1 MGRPQRHRNGGR
13 RAQAETP
20 ACAHVAR
27 PPRAVHCEQSF
38 DHAVSRSG
46 RLIHAEEAF
55 LHPFRPSHQRGVGTG
70 ILGRARSRGHARRTK
85 PGCVC
90 CTDGCKTR
98 GTAPCERTSAG
109 CACGCQKR
117 ALACRHNSQE
127 ILMLT
132 LIHKPQ
138 TRSASIVWLL
148 EEIGAPYEKKIVTLR
163 SQDGT
168 GERDP
173 SNPHPHGKV
182 PALVHDGHTI
192 FETSAIALYLTD
204 LFPDAKLGPKVGDA
218 NRGEYLSWLAYRSG
232 VLEPAFMERRFGIK
246 HVYGAM
252 GWAPPE

>member
-1 MGRPQRHRNGGR
+1 
-13 RAQAETP
+13 
-20 ACAHVAR
+20 
-27 PPRAVHCEQSF
+27 
-38 DHAVSRSG
+38 
-46 RLIHAEEAF
+46 
-55 LHPFRPSHQRGVGTG
+55 
-70 ILGRARSRGHARRTK
+70 
-85 PGCVC
+85 
-90 CTDGCKTR
+90 
-98 GTAPCERTSAG
+98 
-109 CACGCQKR
+109 
-117 ALACRHNSQE
+117 
-127 ILMLT
+127 MLT

-173 SNPHPHGKV
+173 NNPHPHGKV

-252 GWAPPE
+252 GWAPPEEVEEVLNNQLKGRKYFLGDNFSALDIVIGGGIYYMTLFKMMAETPLLKDYCARITDRPAFKKSMAE

>member
-1 MGRPQRHRNGGR
+1 
-13 RAQAETP
+13 
-20 ACAHVAR
+20 
-27 PPRAVHCEQSF
+27 
-38 DHAVSRSG
+38 
-46 RLIHAEEAF
+46 
-55 LHPFRPSHQRGVGTG
+55 
-70 ILGRARSRGHARRTK
+70 
-85 PGCVC
+85 
-90 CTDGCKTR
+90 
-98 GTAPCERTSAG
+98 
-109 CACGCQKR
+109 
-117 ALACRHNSQE
+117 
-127 ILMLT
+127 MLT

-204 LFPDAKLGPKVGDA
+204 LFPDAKMGPKVGDA

-232 VLEPAFMERRFGIK
+232 VLEPAFMERRFGITELRPGQY
-246 HVYGAM
+246 VLVRYGTGPKGLMVAEIRPD
-252 GWAPPE
+252 GWGDAPSSH